1 MQHLQQLPLQLVK
14 GDASDKEGE
23 HKNCGKHTAKRGSMG
38 AGEQEEGDSNR
49 QKCMSMANAIA
60 NGHFV
65 CHLPLATL
73 ATPYATFKFYHLQSD
88 STLALAL
95 AMTLCGLAG
104 LASFQ

>member
-1 MQHLQQLPLQLVK
+1 MANTLRREGEGVK
-14 GDASDKEGE
+14 GR
-23 HKNCGKHTAKRGSMG
+23 RG
-38 AGEQEEGDSNR
+38 EGDSNR
-49 QKCMSMANAIA
+49 QKCMSMANGIA

-88 STLALAL
+88 FTLALAL